1 MSPETDPALL
11 EELEVDLFVEVLHRR
26 YGYDFRDYGRASLT
40 RRIRNLV
47 SQQGEQSIADLAAR
61 VLHQPERIGDVIAGL
76 SVPVSEFF
84 RDPSVF
90 LALREVVLP
99 ALSTYSQITIWQ
111 AGCARGEEVYSLAI
125 LLTEAG
131 LYDRTHIFATDI
143 SDAALASAK
152 EGIYP
157 SEDLRDAARRYLAG
171 GGTHTLSDYYH
182 ARYDRAKMD
191 QRLISRVTFANHN
204 LVTDEVF
211 CEAHLIL
218 CRNVLIYFTDVLQ
231 DRVLGKFATSLVR
244 GGFLCVG
251 TRENLQ
257 FSPAAQKFHAIDIK
271 AQLYRLQGKR

>member
-1 MSPETDPALL
+1 MNMEASPSQL
-11 EELEVDLFVEVLHRR
+11 EELEVDLFVEALFRR
-26 YGYDFRDYGRASLT
+26 FGYDFRDYGRASLT

-47 SQQGEQSIADLAAR
+47 SQQGASSVSDLTTR
-61 VLHQPERIGDVIAGL
+61 MLHQPQKIGEIISGL

-90 LALREVVLP
+90 LTLRQTVLP
-99 ALSTYSQITIWQ
+99 ALASYDQISIWQ

-131 LYDRTHIFATDI
+131 LYERTHIFATDI
-143 SDAALASAK
+143 SDAALESAR

-157 SEDLRDAARRYLAG
+157 SEDLRDAARRYHSS

-191 QRLISRVTFANHN
+191 KRLISRVTFANHN

-218 CRNVLIYFTDVLQ
+218 CRNVLIYFTDALQ
-231 DRVLGKFATSLVR
+231 NRVLLKFANSLVR

-251 TRENLQ
+251 NRENLQ
-257 FSPAAQKFHAIDIK
+257 FSAAAQQFHAIDLK
-271 AQLYRLQGKR
+271 AQLYRLQAKR